1 MERYSIFGET
11 GPGPAAAAA
20 PAENKPAET
29 AGAAKQALRFPA
41 EDSGKSLAAMA
52 ERDLHAALQLLAER
66 AQYITGASGA
76 AVALIDGGEM
86 ICRASAGPSAPKVG
100 SELQVQ
106 SGLTGASVRLKKVLR
121 CDDTEQDPRVNREGC
136 RALGIRSV
144 MVTPLLRESDVFG
157 VFELLADRTGAFEER
172 DVTALAQLSQMVLTA
187 LEYAEAAQRAAD
199 EIAARSEDMVR
210 SELSTR
216 NADAATNPANVAIP
230 LTSDSQSRPEA
241 AEAQGSSAATAA
253 KVRGC
258 EVCGFPVS
266 EGRTICVDCDAQRR
280 SAGSPEAASSAAS
293 DYLAQLNGPVR
304 NESWFERHMYTIGTV
319 VMVALTMLA
328 LALKF
333 R

>member
-1 MERYSIFGET
+1 MERYSIFDGT
-11 GPGPAAAAA
+11 GSGAAGAAAAEDKSPDA
-20 PAENKPAET
+20 
-29 AGAAKQALRFPA
+29 AGTSKQPLRFPR
-41 EDSGKSLAAMA
+41 DDDGKSLAAMA

-76 AVALIDGGEM
+76 ALALIDGGVM

-106 SGLTGASVRLKKVLR
+106 AGLTGASVRLKKVLR
-121 CDDTEQDPRVNREGC
+121 CDDTELDPRVNREGC

-144 MVTPLLRESDVFG
+144 MVTPLLRESDVVG

-172 DVTALAQLSQMVLTA
+172 DVTALGQLSQMVLTA
-187 LEYAEAAQRAAD
+187 LEHAEAAQRAPS
-199 EIAARSEDMVR
+199 EIAARSEDIVR
-210 SELSTR
+210 AELSSR
-216 NADAATNPANVAIP
+216 DANVVSPAVP
-230 LTSDSQSRPEA
+230 QA
-241 AEAQGSSAATAA
+241 AQGPPVTAA

-266 EGRTICVDCDAQRR
+266 EGRTICVDCDAQRQ
-280 SAGSPEAASSAAS
+280 SAGSPEAASSVAS

-304 NESWFERHMYTIGTV
+304 QESWFERHMYTIGTV
-319 VMVALTMLA
+319 VMVALTILA